1 MLYFVPPLSE
11 RLIVFITSLK
21 IVTLS
26 LYLNEHRFIGSK
38 SNILLNHIIKGLF
51 TLLGF
56 CFSPAKPIRSK
67 FAMND
72 YNSSTLDLSGRIS
85 IKRSLYFV
93 SLQSFPRVEMK
104 GIRQKVEAA
113 IEEIRPNLQADGGD
127 IELVDV
133 ENGVAKVRLKGACAG
148 CPMSTMT
155 IKLGVENFLK
165 KKIPEITKVE
175 TV

>member
-1 MLYFVPPLSE
+1 
-11 RLIVFITSLK
+11 
-21 IVTLS
+21 
-26 LYLNEHRFIGSK
+26 
-38 SNILLNHIIKGLF
+38 
-51 TLLGF
+51 
-56 CFSPAKPIRSK
+56 
-67 FAMND
+67 
-72 YNSSTLDLSGRIS
+72 
-85 IKRSLYFV
+85 
-93 SLQSFPRVEMK
+93 MK